1 MLYFYLFLISFL
13 LSLIFTFLA
22 KKIGFRFA
30 LFDKPQGDELK
41 IHKILI
47 PFTGGFAMLSV
58 FILLLFT
65 VWILKVKGFLFF
77 DTNKLLV
84 LISGSLLAWLYG
96 FWDDLKW
103 HRIDSNI
110 SQYNKLLFQLVLAF
124 VIAILFI
131 IGKVYWQF
139 IPNPFISLIV
149 SFFYFLVIFNAINI
163 QDGLDGLLA
172 GIAFIS
178 FVGFLIIALFLSDI
192 LGIIL
197 TSVLAGMILGFLF
210 FNWNPA
216 SVFLGNNGSQ
226 FLGFI
231 MTFFAV
237 YYTMKPYNFHW
248 LIAPL
253 FIIGVPI
260 LNIVFVVLRRT
271 IIGQSVFK
279 ADRHHLYDEILS
291 KVSSVK
297 TTVLINYLIQT
308 ILVGI
313 GTYLIF

>member
-41 IHKILI
+41 IHKISI

-216 SVFLGNNGSQ
+216 SIFLGNNGSQ

-253 FIIGVPI
+253 FIVGVPI